1 MKLENILKMRN
12 LKKNIKK
19 EQNIKIKIKK
29 MDLKNFSTILMM
41 KKIVK
46 MTNQNINM
54 FIQYILIILTN
65 LI

>member
-19 EQNIKIKIKK
+19 EQNIKIKLKK

-65 LI
+65 LF